1 MPPKTKKR
9 VAKKSL
15 VCWNKEGK
23 TICAG
28 KSTFS
33 NYKPRKKKKVV
44 KKPVVEKAVKTAT
57 VASTRYSIHK
67 KAVVKK
73 PVVKKAV
80 VKKPVVKKAVVKK
93 ATKAGFT
100 KAKQKMLDTIPL
112 TIEGTGMMTMSYD
125 EAVKA
130 IKKVKKE
137 GDWKGQFKKIRAKID
152 ESAKM
157 YS

>member
-33 NYKPRKKKKVV
+33 NYKPRPKKKKAEKPVV
-44 KKPVVEKAVKTAT
+44 KKPVVKKAVKTAT

-67 KAVVKK
+67 KAVAKK
-73 PVVKKAV
+73 PVVKKT
-80 VKKPVVKKAVVKK
+80 
-93 ATKAGFT
+93 TKTGFT
-100 KAKQKMLDTIPL
+100 KAKQTMIDTIPL
-112 TIEGTGMMTMSYD
+112 SIYGKGMITMSGD

-130 IKKVKKE
+130 IKKVKKD
-137 GDWKGQFKKIRAKID
+137 GDWENEFKKIRAKIT

>member
-1 MPPKTKKR
+1 MPPKIKKR

-44 KKPVVEKAVKTAT
+44 KKPVV
-57 VASTRYSIHK
+57 K
-67 KAVVKK
+67 KA
-73 PVVKKAV
+73 VVKKAV
-80 VKKPVVKKAVVKK
+80 VKKPVVKKA
-93 ATKAGFT
+93 TKTGFT

-112 TIEGTGMMTMSYD
+112 SIYGTGMITMSGD

-137 GDWKGQFKKIRAKID
+137 GDWESQFKKIRAKIM
-152 ESAKM
+152 ESVKM

>member
-33 NYKPRKKKKVV
+33 NYKPRPKKKKAEKPVV
-44 KKPVVEKAVKTAT
+44 KKT
-57 VASTRYSIHK
+57 VAK
-67 KAVVKK
+67 KPVVKK
-73 PVVKKAV
+73 PVVKKA
-80 VKKPVVKKAVVKK
+80 
-93 ATKAGFT
+93 TKTGFT
-100 KAKQKMLDTIPL
+100 KAKQKMIDNIP
-112 TIEGTGMMTMSYD
+112 ISIYGTGMITMSGD

-130 IKKVKKE
+130 IKKVKKDD
-137 GDWKGQFKKIRAKID
+137 DWENEFKKIRAKIN
-152 ESAKM
+152 ESVKY

>member
-80 VKKPVVKKAVVKK
+80 VKKPVVKKA
-93 ATKAGFT
+93 TKTGFT

-112 TIEGTGMMTMSYD
+112 SIYGTGMISMSGD

-137 GDWKGQFKKIRAKID
+137 GDWESQFKKIRAKIM